1 MRTGFLQRALAA
13 PQLLPLIRTLRAP
26 RSHALPR
33 KTHGGSAGSD
43 RVMCLARASQP
54 VVRKPTSRPSLDD
67 VDRLSRGEAAK
78 RRGTGSR
85 AVPHRLNEEEM
96 RAFTV
101 SKVRG
106 GCTGARQDCPCC
118 LTGRARSGVHLTEHA
133 SLAPPDRQPDG
144 GW

>member
-1 MRTGFLQRALAA
+1 M
-13 PQLLPLIRTLRAP
+13 
-26 RSHALPR
+26 
-33 KTHGGSAGSD
+33 
-43 RVMCLARASQP
+43 MCLAKASQP
-54 VVRKPTSRPSLDD
+54 VVLKPTSRPSLDD

-106 GCTGARQDCPCC
+106 VLPVWGAR
-118 LTGRARSGVHLTEHA
+118 
-133 SLAPPDRQPDG
+133 
-144 GW
+144 